1 MTSNADLLLKWVL
14 WRIQIENNN
23 IVEKLL
29 SVIIHLMYLLK
40 NIISNDQTFLI
51 LSNLSSLLQSDFW
64 NHDMLKFI
72 NSFLIEISTGIREKV
87 FNFWISALNSSSSD
101 T

>member
-1 MTSNADLLLKWVL
+1 
-14 WRIQIENNN
+14 
-23 IVEKLL
+23 
-29 SVIIHLMYLLK
+29 MYLLK

-72 NSFLIEISTGIREKV
+72 NSFLVEISTGIREKV

-101 T
+101 A